1 MSQVRTHTIAT
12 LSRNSLARK
21 SSALGTLTAMAAII
35 AIAPSANA
43 DFVIKR
49 WTSDT
54 NYELSMTHLPDFDQL
69 RTGLGACGTDPAGA
83 NFCMPTSIANLF
95 AYIAQHGDSSVAP
108 GDHDWMSSGY
118 FATATS
124 FINRLATEMST
135 DNCDGTNVSNG
146 FRGTT
151 RKITYSDSSDN
162 STLGTQ
168 STFTTSTKDCP
179 WVTDLIV
186 SDTVFL
192 SFLFPIQSMN
202 WLQRNTDDDFL
213 RLLDQRMSIR
223 PASAH
228 SWSSY
233 TGLLAGVKVATV
245 AGTFVPSEL
254 QHLDANAQGV
264 SVDIG
269 AKPCLALSP
278 SAIPYLLVPG
288 LTGGLFVEQR
298 DSLGVRMVPLNL
310 ANAGLPSTPISTI
323 AFHGDRNLLALCGR
337 SVYAISGLD
346 GGKPGLD
353 DMQPQVAWHQDL
365 PFDAIAIVPLMADA
379 SDSGIKSLVIS
390 NDLHTIMTIG
400 GDPAISPV
408 IRTISQQLQFDTDR
422 IDQTTIVADRM
433 GTLWFAQAGDAHLIA
448 VTQNGN
454 YFTLPLPVTN
464 ITGLAIDDLDDL
476 LVADNGVVRCFTL
489 TPNGV
494 VETGLQ
500 RSKFAGQ
507 QVGNGFMVARSG
519 SNYEPR
525 FQSGPGWGTSPE
537 PTSGGIICTG
547 DVDASG
553 AVDASDMAMILGAWN
568 SVQNPNE
575 DLDHDGVVG
584 ASDLTFVLANWGAC
598 R

>member
-43 DFVIKR
+43 DFVTKR

-54 NYELSMTHLPDFDQL
+54 NYELSMSHLPDFDQL
-69 RTGLGACGTDPAGA
+69 RTGLGACGTGTSGA
-83 NFCMPTSIANLF
+83 NFCMPTSTANLF

-108 GDHDWMSSGY
+108 GDHDWMSSVY
-118 FATATS
+118 FATVTT

-146 FRGTT
+146 FLGASAVLRAESGSDFVIENELWSGSNVVSLREMTRESVDHQAIQQLGYGKYSTVGTTSGGMTVIKRTGGHAMTFTGALRSGTT
-151 RKITYSDSSDN
+151 RKITYSDPSDN

-186 SDTVFL
+186 SDTVLF

-202 WLQRNTDDDFL
+202 WLQRNTDDGFL
-213 RLLDQRMSIR
+213 RLLDSRMSIR

-254 QHLDANAQGV
+254 QHVDANAQGV

-269 AKPCLALSP
+269 AKHCLALSP
-278 SAIPYLLVPG
+278 SAIPYLLVPS

-310 ANAGLPSTPISTI
+310 ANAG
-323 AFHGDRNLLALCGR
+323 F
-337 SVYAISGLD
+337 
-346 GGKPGLD
+346 
-353 DMQPQVAWHQDL
+353 
-365 PFDAIAIVPLMADA
+365 
-379 SDSGIKSLVIS
+379 
-390 NDLHTIMTIG
+390 
-400 GDPAISPV
+400 PV
-408 IRTISQQLQFDTDR
+408 RRF
-422 IDQTTIVADRM
+422 
-433 GTLWFAQAGDAHLIA
+433 
-448 VTQNGN
+448 
-454 YFTLPLPVTN
+454 
-464 ITGLAIDDLDDL
+464 
-476 LVADNGVVRCFTL
+476 
-489 TPNGV
+489 
-494 VETGLQ
+494 Q
-500 RSKFAGQ
+500 RSPFMATATCSHFA
-507 QVGNGFMVARSG
+507 AAASTRSRVSTAVNLG
-519 SNYEPR
+519 STTCNR
-525 FQSGPGWGTSPE
+525 RSPGIRIFPSMPSPSCRSW
-537 PTSGGIICTG
+537 PMRAIP
-547 DVDASG
+547 AS
-553 AVDASDMAMILGAWN
+553 SRW
-568 SVQNPNE
+568 
-575 DLDHDGVVG
+575 
-584 ASDLTFVLANWGAC
+584 
-598 R
+598 